1 MPAINDANTRAM
13 ALQSGDVD
21 MAINIG
27 PGEYDLFKD
36 NKDYIF
42 EESSSLR
49 DVMVR
54 MSQHGALA
62 DANIRAALIA
72 GIDRESYA
80 KHLLKDTF
88 IAGKAPLPPSLGYGF
103 KQVKA
108 SNQYSPENARKLLAQ
123 SGWVDTDGDG
133 YVDKDGQDLVLDF
146 YTYTSRPEL
155 NLYAEAMQADYKKIG
170 IGINIKIVDY
180 SVIDELAKSGAYDL
194 MISSVVT
201 ANTGNPVWFLKQ
213 YWGSNIDGANPNN
226 GSGYSNP
233 RYDELLALAGS
244 TMDST
249 TAHNAIISAQQ
260 TLLDDNAAIY
270 LGYPKIN
277 LVGKN
282 YMKGI
287 HTSPCEYYIITKDLK
302 KE

>member
-1 MPAINDANTRAM
+1 
-13 ALQSGDVD
+13 
-21 MAINIG
+21 
-27 PGEYDLFKD
+27 
-36 NKDYIF
+36 
-42 EESSSLR
+42 
-49 DVMVR
+49 
-54 MSQHGALA
+54 
-62 DANIRAALIA
+62 
-72 GIDRESYA
+72 
-80 KHLLKDTF
+80 
-88 IAGKAPLPPSLGYGF
+88 
-103 KQVKA
+103 
-108 SNQYSPENARKLLAQ
+108 
-123 SGWVDTDGDG
+123 
-133 YVDKDGQDLVLDF
+133 
-146 YTYTSRPEL
+146 
-155 NLYAEAMQADYKKIG
+155 
-170 IGINIKIVDY
+170 
-180 SVIDELAKSGAYDL
+180 
-194 MISSVVT
+194 
-201 ANTGNPVWFLKQ
+201 KQ